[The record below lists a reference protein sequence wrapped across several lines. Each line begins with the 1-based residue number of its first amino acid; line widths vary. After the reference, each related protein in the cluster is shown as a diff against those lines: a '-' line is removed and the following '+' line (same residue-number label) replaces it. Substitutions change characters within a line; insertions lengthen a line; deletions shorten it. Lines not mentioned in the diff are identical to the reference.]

1 MGLFSKLFGGKSS
14 SNDQYKSPKD
24 LAHQVLDGTLKR
36 GDFDISFDLESSKED
51 NRTTLTIN
59 MFGEEEKA
67 FTAKDG
73 ALLDAFQLFLK
84 RSIQHHFSD
93 ESVNVIVDCG
103 GFREKA
109 NQSLMELAD
118 RLMNKALEQ
127 GKSVYLRAL
136 PPKDRKVIHQHLAE
150 DGRVKSRSV
159 GDGLYK
165 KIKIYPVQDSGSSV
179 NGNGQVH

>member
-1 MGLFSKLFGGKSS
+1 MGLFSKIFGGSS
-14 SNDQYKSPKD
+14 ETKGGYKSPKD
-24 LAHQVLDGTLKR
+24 LATQVLEGTLER
-36 GDFDISFDLESSKED
+36 GDFDISFDIESEKSGD
-51 NRTTLTIN
+51 RTILKIN
-59 MFGEEEKA
+59 MHGEEEKA

-93 ESVNVIVDCG
+93 QSVNLEVDCN
-103 GFREKA
+103 GFRERA
-109 NQSLMELAD
+109 NEALVELAD
-118 RLMNKALEQ
+118 KLMNKALEQ

-165 KIKIYPVQDSGSSV
+165 KIKIYPVQSS
-179 NGNGQVH
+179 NESLNDNGQVH